1 MAKIILGTWMN
12 SLRLDPLKILV
23 EGVLRE
29 RYSLQE
35 GVFNDYV
42 FSFPIYLML
51 EFYSTIIPPVILQ
64 SPWNYFSI
72 TMGKREVALDDFLIS
87 IQISLGIMPYTFNK
101 TIPTSF
107 YSLEE
112 TIHHNI
118 KTEKF
123 QTSSWKPNSNCIS
136 LKIPVSIA

>member
-1 MAKIILGTWMN
+1 MN

-64 SPWNYFSI
+64 SP
-72 TMGKREVALDDFLIS
+72 
-87 IQISLGIMPYTFNK
+87 
-101 TIPTSF
+101 
-107 YSLEE
+107 
-112 TIHHNI
+112 
-118 KTEKF
+118 
-123 QTSSWKPNSNCIS
+123 
-136 LKIPVSIA
+136 

>member
-101 TIPTSF
+101 TIPTSTNSTPSRKL
-107 YSLEE
+107 YTTTSKLKNSKP
-112 TIHHNI
+112 HHEN
-118 KTEKF
+118 
-123 QTSSWKPNSNCIS
+123 P
-136 LKIPVSIA
+136 IATAYL